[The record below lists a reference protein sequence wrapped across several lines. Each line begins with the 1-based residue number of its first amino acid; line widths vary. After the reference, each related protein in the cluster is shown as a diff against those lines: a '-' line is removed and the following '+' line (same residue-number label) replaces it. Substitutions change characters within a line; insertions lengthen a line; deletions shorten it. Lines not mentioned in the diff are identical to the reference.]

1 MMRFS
6 YSKIAWLLWFALVL
20 FALMFGLGRPPFQIW
35 DEGRI
40 LINTLEMAQSGQWMA
55 TTFEGKPEFWNTKP
69 LLLHWLQWASAS
81 LFGWN
86 EWGLRLPSAASALG
100 VVLLILGISK
110 GILGSYRYG
119 FAAGLVLI
127 VLPGYVGLH
136 ASRTAD
142 YDALLSLGTTG
153 AFLSLW
159 LAAERDSR
167 YLLLTWFFL
176 TLAVLTKGIAGLLI
190 APGLACIALLRFRAI
205 PWLQTRWFWLG
216 FVFFVFVILAYYLGR
231 DSLQPGYLEAVWNNE
246 LGGRF
251 AQTNEGHDHPWYYY
265 LGVLV
270 RHVGFGG
277 GFLLLFGVVLA
288 VKAESDRVRLA
299 ARDAL
304 IAALFLGV
312 VLSSSQSKLD
322 WYLVPMHP
330 LLALAAGLGWADWL
344 GDFKTLSYPK
354 KTAVFVLI
362 LLFFATYGLEIVG
375 RNNRPTSPKYRANY
389 ACSSVLAEVLAGK
402 GEPPTAVIFGT
413 YDAHVRIYVKLLQRQ
428 GIRIRLLKSSQVNLG
443 DRVLCSEPE
452 VRASLRQKF
461 AVDSV
466 VHPLGAVTYTILPPL
481 NPLNFDENP

>member
-69 LLLHWLQWASAS
+69 LLLHWLQWASAF

-127 VLPGYVGLH
+127 VLPGYVGFH

-153 AFLSLW
+153 AFLSIW

-190 APGLACIALLRFRAI
+190 APGLACIALLRYRAI

-246 LGGRF
+246 FGGRF

-354 KTAVFVLI
+354 KSAVFVLI

>member
-40 LINTLEMAQSGQWMA
+40 LINTLEMAQSGQWMV

-69 LLLHWLQWASAS
+69 LLLHWLQWASAF

-127 VLPGYVGLH
+127 VLPGYVGFH

-153 AFLSLW
+153 AFLSIW

-190 APGLACIALLRFRAI
+190 APGLACIALLRYRAI

-354 KTAVFVLI
+354 KSAVFVLI

>member
-127 VLPGYVGLH
+127 VLPGYVGFH

-190 APGLACIALLRFRAI
+190 APGLACIALLRYRAI

-231 DSLQPGYLEAVWNNE
+231 VSLQPGYLEAVWNNE

-251 AQTNEGHDHPWYYY
+251 AQTNEGHDHPWHYY
-265 LGVLV
+265 LGVMV

-354 KTAVFVLI
+354 KSAVFVLI

-389 ACSSVLAEVLAGK
+389 ACSSVLAEVLTGK

>member
-1 MMRFS
+1 MRFS

-69 LLLHWLQWASAS
+69 LLLHWLQWASAF

-127 VLPGYVGLH
+127 VLPGYVGFH

-153 AFLSLW
+153 AFLSIW

-190 APGLACIALLRFRAI
+190 APGLACIALLRYRAI

-231 DSLQPGYLEAVWNNE
+231 DSLQSGYLEAVWNNE

-251 AQTNEGHDHPWYYY
+251 VQTNEGHDHPWYYY

-354 KTAVFVLI
+354 KSAVFVLI

>member
-1 MMRFS
+1 MRFS

-127 VLPGYVGLH
+127 VLPGYVGFH

-153 AFLSLW
+153 AFLSIW

-190 APGLACIALLRFRAI
+190 APGLACIALLRYRAI

-354 KTAVFVLI
+354 KSAVFVLI

>member
-1 MMRFS
+1 MRFS

-69 LLLHWLQWASAS
+69 PLLHWLQWASAF

-127 VLPGYVGLH
+127 VLPGYVGFH

-190 APGLACIALLRFRAI
+190 APGLACIALLRYRAI

-354 KTAVFVLI
+354 KSAVFVLI
-362 LLFFATYGLEIVG
+362 LLFFATYGLEILG

-389 ACSSVLAEVLAGK
+389 ACSSVLAEVLTGK

>member
-69 LLLHWLQWASAS
+69 PLLHWLQWASAF

-127 VLPGYVGLH
+127 VLPGYVGFH

-190 APGLACIALLRFRAI
+190 APGLACIALLRYRAI

-354 KTAVFVLI
+354 KSAVFVLI
-362 LLFFATYGLEIVG
+362 LLFFATYGLEILG

-389 ACSSVLAEVLAGK
+389 ACSSVLAEVLTGK

>member
-1 MMRFS
+1 MRFS

-69 LLLHWLQWASAS
+69 PLLHWLQWASAF

-127 VLPGYVGLH
+127 VLPGYVGFH

-190 APGLACIALLRFRAI
+190 APGLACIALLRYRAI

-231 DSLQPGYLEAVWNNE
+231 DSLQSGYLEAVWNNE

-354 KTAVFVLI
+354 KSAVFVLI
-362 LLFFATYGLEIVG
+362 LLFFATYGLEILG

-389 ACSSVLAEVLAGK
+389 ACSSVLAEVLTGK

>member
-86 EWGLRLPSAASALG
+86 EWGLRLPSATSALG

-127 VLPGYVGLH
+127 VLPGYVGFH

-190 APGLACIALLRFRAI
+190 APGLACIALLRYRAI

-354 KTAVFVLI
+354 KSAVFVLI

-389 ACSSVLAEVLAGK
+389 ACSSVLAEVLTGK

>member
-1 MMRFS
+1 MRFS

-20 FALMFGLGRPPFQIW
+20 FSLMFGLGRPPFQIW

-69 LLLHWLQWASAS
+69 LLLHWLQWASAF

-127 VLPGYVGLH
+127 VLPGYVGFH

-153 AFLSLW
+153 AFLSIW

-190 APGLACIALLRFRAI
+190 APGLACIALLRYRAI

-216 FVFFVFVILAYYLGR
+216 FVFFVFMILAYYLGR

-354 KTAVFVLI
+354 KSAVFVLI

>member
-1 MMRFS
+1 MRFS

-127 VLPGYVGLH
+127 VLPGYVGFH

-190 APGLACIALLRFRAI
+190 APGLACIALLRYRAI

-251 AQTNEGHDHPWYYY
+251 AQTNEGHDHPWYYF

-354 KTAVFVLI
+354 KSAVFVLI
-362 LLFFATYGLEIVG
+362 LLFFATYGLEILG

-389 ACSSVLAEVLAGK
+389 ACSSVLAEVLTGK

>member
-6 YSKIAWLLWFALVL
+6 YSIIAWLLWFALVL

-69 LLLHWLQWASAS
+69 LLLHWLQWASAF

-127 VLPGYVGLH
+127 VLPGYVGFH

-153 AFLSLW
+153 AFLSIW

-190 APGLACIALLRFRAI
+190 APGLACIALLRYRAI

-389 ACSSVLAEVLAGK
+389 ACSSVLAEVLTGK

>member
-69 LLLHWLQWASAS
+69 PLLHWLQWASAF

-127 VLPGYVGLH
+127 VLPGYVGFH

-190 APGLACIALLRFRAI
+190 APGLACIALLRYRAI

-354 KTAVFVLI
+354 KSAVFVLI

-402 GEPPTAVIFGT
+402 GEPPTAVFFGT

>member
-1 MMRFS
+1 MRFS

-69 LLLHWLQWASAS
+69 LLLHWLQWASAF

-127 VLPGYVGLH
+127 VLPGYVGFH

-190 APGLACIALLRFRAI
+190 APGLACIALLRYRAI
-205 PWLQTRWFWLG
+205 PWLQTRWCWLG
-216 FVFFVFVILAYYLGR
+216 FVFFAIMILAYYLGR

-288 VKAESDRVRLA
+288 VKAGSDRVRLA

-354 KTAVFVLI
+354 KSAVFVLI

-452 VRASLRQKF
+452 VKASLRQKF

>member
-288 VKAESDRVRLA
+288 VKAGSDRVRLA

-354 KTAVFVLI
+354 KSAVFVLI

-389 ACSSVLAEVLAGK
+389 ACSSVLAEVLTGK

>member
-1 MMRFS
+1 MRFS

-69 LLLHWLQWASAS
+69 LLLHWLQWASAF

-127 VLPGYVGLH
+127 VLPGYVGFH

-153 AFLSLW
+153 AFLSIW

-190 APGLACIALLRFRAI
+190 APGLACIALLRYRAI

-354 KTAVFVLI
+354 KSAVFVLI
-362 LLFFATYGLEIVG
+362 LLFFATFGLEIVG

>member
-119 FAAGLVLI
+119 FAGGLVLI
-127 VLPGYVGLH
+127 VLPGYVGFH

-190 APGLACIALLRFRAI
+190 APGLACIALLRYRAI

-277 GFLLLFGVVLA
+277 GFLLFFGVVLA

-354 KTAVFVLI
+354 KSAVFVLI

-389 ACSSVLAEVLAGK
+389 ACSSVLAEVLTGK

-443 DRVLCSEPE
+443 DRVMCSEPE

>member
-1 MMRFS
+1 
-6 YSKIAWLLWFALVL
+6 
-20 FALMFGLGRPPFQIW
+20 
-35 DEGRI
+35 
-40 LINTLEMAQSGQWMA
+40 
-55 TTFEGKPEFWNTKP
+55 
-69 LLLHWLQWASAS
+69 
-81 LFGWN
+81 
-86 EWGLRLPSAASALG
+86 
-100 VVLLILGISK
+100 
-110 GILGSYRYG
+110 
-119 FAAGLVLI
+119 
-127 VLPGYVGLH
+127 
-136 ASRTAD
+136 
-142 YDALLSLGTTG
+142 
-153 AFLSLW
+153 
-159 LAAERDSR
+159 
-167 YLLLTWFFL
+167 
-176 TLAVLTKGIAGLLI
+176 
-190 APGLACIALLRFRAI
+190 
-205 PWLQTRWFWLG
+205 
-216 FVFFVFVILAYYLGR
+216 VFFVFVILAYYLGR

-354 KTAVFVLI
+354 KSAVFVLI
-362 LLFFATYGLEIVG
+362 LLFFATYGLEILG

-389 ACSSVLAEVLAGK
+389 ACSSVLAEVLTGK

-428 GIRIRLLKSSQVNLG
+428 GIRIRLLKSSQVNHG

>member
-1 MMRFS
+1 MRFS

-127 VLPGYVGLH
+127 VLPGYVGFH

-190 APGLACIALLRFRAI
+190 APGLACIALLRYRAI

-354 KTAVFVLI
+354 KSAVFVLI

>member
-127 VLPGYVGLH
+127 VLPGYVGFH

-190 APGLACIALLRFRAI
+190 APGLACIALLRYRAI

-354 KTAVFVLI
+354 KSAVFVLI

-389 ACSSVLAEVLAGK
+389 ACSSVLAEVLTGK

>member
-69 LLLHWLQWASAS
+69 LLLHWLQWASAF

-127 VLPGYVGLH
+127 VLPGYVGFH

-153 AFLSLW
+153 AFLSIW

-167 YLLLTWFFL
+167 YLVLTWFFL

-190 APGLACIALLRFRAI
+190 APGLACIALLRYRAI

-231 DSLQPGYLEAVWNNE
+231 DSLQSGYLEAVWNNE

-251 AQTNEGHDHPWYYY
+251 VQTNEGHDHPWYYY

-354 KTAVFVLI
+354 KSAVFVLI

-389 ACSSVLAEVLAGK
+389 ACSSVLAEVLTGK

>member
-1 MMRFS
+1 MRFS

-69 LLLHWLQWASAS
+69 LLLHWLQWASAF

-127 VLPGYVGLH
+127 VLPGYVGFH

-153 AFLSLW
+153 AFLSIW

-190 APGLACIALLRFRAI
+190 APGLACIALLRYRAI

-354 KTAVFVLI
+354 KSAVFVLI

-452 VRASLRQKF
+452 VRASLRKKF

>member
-6 YSKIAWLLWFALVL
+6 YAKILGLLWFALVV
-20 FALMFGLGRPPFQIW
+20 FALFFGLGKPFFQIW

-40 LINTLEMAQSGQWMA
+40 LINTFEMAQSGQWMA
-55 TTFEGKPEFWNTKP
+55 TTFEGNPEFWNTKP
-69 LLLHWLQWASAS
+69 LLLHWLQWASAF

-127 VLPGYVGLH
+127 VLPGYVGFH

-190 APGLACIALLRFRAI
+190 APGLACIALLRYRAI

-216 FVFFVFVILAYYLGR
+216 FVFFVFVVLAYYLGR
-231 DSLQPGYLEAVWNNE
+231 DSLQPGYLAAVWNNE

-288 VKAESDRVRLA
+288 VKAGSDRVRLA

-330 LLALAAGLGWADWL
+330 LMALAAGLGWADWL
-344 GDFKTLSYPK
+344 GDVRVLGYPK
-354 KTAVFVLI
+354 RIMVLVLV
-362 LLFFATYGLEIVG
+362 LLFSATYSLEIMG
-375 RNNRPTSPKYRANY
+375 RTNRPTSPEWRAKY
-389 ACSSVLAEVLAGK
+389 ACSEVLSQALSGQ
-402 GEPPTAVIFGT
+402 GEPPTAVLYT
-413 YDAHVRIYVKLLQRQ
+413 PYDAHVRIYVKLLQRQ
-428 GIRIRLLKSSQVNLG
+428 GHRIRLLKSSEVHHG
-443 DRVLCSEPE
+443 ARVLCSEPE

-481 NPLNFDENP
+481 NSHNFDENP

>member
-1 MMRFS
+1 MRFS

-86 EWGLRLPSAASALG
+86 EWGLRLPSATSALG

-127 VLPGYVGLH
+127 VLPGYVGFH

-153 AFLSLW
+153 AFLSIW

-190 APGLACIALLRFRAI
+190 APGLACIALLRYRAI

-288 VKAESDRVRLA
+288 VKAGSDRVRLA

-354 KTAVFVLI
+354 KSAVFVLI

-389 ACSSVLAEVLAGK
+389 ACSSVLAEVLTGK

>member
-40 LINTLEMAQSGQWMA
+40 LINTLEMAQSVQWMA

-127 VLPGYVGLH
+127 VLPGYVGFH

-190 APGLACIALLRFRAI
+190 APGLACIALLRYRAI

-354 KTAVFVLI
+354 KSAVFVLI

-389 ACSSVLAEVLAGK
+389 ACSSVLAEVLTGK

>member
-69 LLLHWLQWASAS
+69 PLLHWLQWASAF

-127 VLPGYVGLH
+127 VLPGYVGFH

-190 APGLACIALLRFRAI
+190 APGLACIALLRYRAI

-354 KTAVFVLI
+354 KSAVFVLI
-362 LLFFATYGLEIVG
+362 LLFFATYGLEILG

>member
-1 MMRFS
+1 MRFS

-86 EWGLRLPSAASALG
+86 EWGLRLPSATSALG

-127 VLPGYVGLH
+127 VLPGYVGFH

-153 AFLSLW
+153 AFLSIW

-190 APGLACIALLRFRAI
+190 APGLACIALLRYRAI

-288 VKAESDRVRLA
+288 VKAGSDRVRLA

-330 LLALAAGLGWADWL
+330 LLALAAGLGWANWL

-354 KTAVFVLI
+354 KSAVFVLI

-389 ACSSVLAEVLAGK
+389 ACSSVLAEVLTGK

>member
-1 MMRFS
+1 MRFS

-69 LLLHWLQWASAS
+69 PLLHWLQWASAF

-127 VLPGYVGLH
+127 VLPGYVGFH

-190 APGLACIALLRFRAI
+190 APGLACIALLRYRAI

-354 KTAVFVLI
+354 KSAVFVLI

-389 ACSSVLAEVLAGK
+389 ACSSVLAEVLTGK

>member
-1 MMRFS
+1 MRFS

-127 VLPGYVGLH
+127 VLPGYVGFH

-190 APGLACIALLRFRAI
+190 APGLACIALLRYRAI

-354 KTAVFVLI
+354 KSAVFVLI
-362 LLFFATYGLEIVG
+362 LLFFATYGLEILG

-389 ACSSVLAEVLAGK
+389 ACSSVLAEVLTGK

>member
-1 MMRFS
+1 MRFS

-69 LLLHWLQWASAS
+69 PLLHWLQWASAF

-127 VLPGYVGLH
+127 VLPGYVGFH

-153 AFLSLW
+153 AFLSIW

-190 APGLACIALLRFRAI
+190 APGLACIALLRYRAI

-354 KTAVFVLI
+354 KSAVFVLI

-389 ACSSVLAEVLAGK
+389 ACSSVLAEVLTGK

>member
-1 MMRFS
+1 MRFS

-69 LLLHWLQWASAS
+69 LLLHWLQWASAF

-110 GILGSYRYG
+110 GILRSYRYG

-127 VLPGYVGLH
+127 VLPGYVGFH

-153 AFLSLW
+153 AFLSIW

-190 APGLACIALLRFRAI
+190 APGLACIALLRYRAI

-354 KTAVFVLI
+354 KSAVFVLI

>member
-1 MMRFS
+1 
-6 YSKIAWLLWFALVL
+6 
-20 FALMFGLGRPPFQIW
+20 
-35 DEGRI
+35 
-40 LINTLEMAQSGQWMA
+40 
-55 TTFEGKPEFWNTKP
+55 
-69 LLLHWLQWASAS
+69 
-81 LFGWN
+81 
-86 EWGLRLPSAASALG
+86 LG

-127 VLPGYVGLH
+127 VLPGYVGFH

-190 APGLACIALLRFRAI
+190 APGLACIALLRYRAI

-288 VKAESDRVRLA
+288 VKAGSDRVRLA

-354 KTAVFVLI
+354 KSAVFVLI
-362 LLFFATYGLEIVG
+362 LLFFATYGLEILG

-389 ACSSVLAEVLAGK
+389 ACSSVLAEVLTGK

>member
-1 MMRFS
+1 MRFF

-69 LLLHWLQWASAS
+69 LLLHWLQWASAF

-127 VLPGYVGLH
+127 VLPGYVGFH

-153 AFLSLW
+153 AFLSIW

-190 APGLACIALLRFRAI
+190 APGLACIALLRYRAI

-354 KTAVFVLI
+354 KSAVFVLI

>member
-1 MMRFS
+1 MRFS

-40 LINTLEMAQSGQWMA
+40 LINTLEMAQSGQWMV

-69 LLLHWLQWASAS
+69 LLLHWLQWASAF

-127 VLPGYVGLH
+127 VLPGYVGFH

-153 AFLSLW
+153 AFLSIW

-190 APGLACIALLRFRAI
+190 APGLACIALLRYRAI

-354 KTAVFVLI
+354 KSAVFVLI

-452 VRASLRQKF
+452 VRASLRKKF

>member
-1 MMRFS
+1 MRFS
-6 YSKIAWLLWFALVL
+6 YSKIAWLLWFGLVL

-40 LINTLEMAQSGQWMA
+40 LINTIEMAQSGQWMA

-69 LLLHWLQWASAS
+69 LLLHWLQWASAF

-127 VLPGYVGLH
+127 VLPGYVGFH

-153 AFLSLW
+153 AFLSIW

-190 APGLACIALLRFRAI
+190 APGLACIALLRYRAI

-389 ACSSVLAEVLAGK
+389 ACSSVLAAVLAGK

-413 YDAHVRIYVKLLQRQ
+413 YDAHVRIYVKLMQRQ

>member
-69 LLLHWLQWASAS
+69 LLLHWLQWASAF

-110 GILGSYRYG
+110 DILGSYRYG

-127 VLPGYVGLH
+127 VLPGYVGFH

-190 APGLACIALLRFRAI
+190 APGLACIALLRYRAI

-354 KTAVFVLI
+354 KSAVFVLI
-362 LLFFATYGLEIVG
+362 LLFFATYGLEILG

-389 ACSSVLAEVLAGK
+389 ACSSVLAEVLTGK

>member
-1 MMRFS
+1 MRFS
-6 YSKIAWLLWFALVL
+6 YSKIAWLLWFALVV

-86 EWGLRLPSAASALG
+86 EWGLRLPSAASALA
-100 VVLLILGISK
+100 VILLTLWISR
-110 GILGSYRYG
+110 GILGSSKVG

-127 VLPGYVGLH
+127 VLPGYVGFH
-136 ASRTAD
+136 ASRSAD

-159 LAAERDSR
+159 LASERDSR
-167 YLLLTWFFL
+167 YLLLVWFFL
-176 TLAVLTKGIAGLLI
+176 TLAVFTKGIAGLLI
-190 APGLACIALLRFRAI
+190 APGLACVALLRYRAV

-216 FVFFVFVILAYYLGR
+216 FIFFGAVGLTYYLGR
-231 DSLQPGYLEAVWNNE
+231 EYVQPGYLDAVWRNE

-265 LGVLV
+265 IGVLA
-270 RHVGFGG
+270 RQTGIGG
-277 GFLLLFGVVLA
+277 GFLLLFGVILA
-288 VKAESDRVRLA
+288 LNSKTNRVRLA

-304 IAALFLGV
+304 IVALFLGV
-312 VLSSSQSKLD
+312 ILSASQSKLD

-330 LLALAAGLGWADWL
+330 LLALAAGLGWVDWL
-344 GDFKTLSYPK
+344 GDFKTLGYPK
-354 KTAVFVLI
+354 KSAVFMLI
-362 LLFFATYGLEIVG
+362 LLFFTTYGLEIAD
-375 RNNRPTSPKYRANY
+375 RNIRPTSPQYRANY
-389 ACSSVLAEVLAGK
+389 ACSSVLAEVLIGK
-402 GEPPTAVIFGT
+402 GEPPTAVIFGS

-428 GIRIRLLKSSQVNLG
+428 GIRIRLQKSSEVNLG

-481 NPLNFDENP
+481 NSHNFDENP

>member
-86 EWGLRLPSAASALG
+86 EWGLRLPSATSALG

-127 VLPGYVGLH
+127 VLPGYVGFH

-153 AFLSLW
+153 AFLSIW

-190 APGLACIALLRFRAI
+190 APGLACIALLRYRAI

-288 VKAESDRVRLA
+288 VKAGSDRVRLA

-330 LLALAAGLGWADWL
+330 LLALAAGLGWANWL

-354 KTAVFVLI
+354 KSAVFVLI

-389 ACSSVLAEVLAGK
+389 ACSSVLAEVLTGK

>member
-1 MMRFS
+1 MRFS

-69 LLLHWLQWASAS
+69 LLLHWLQWASAF

-127 VLPGYVGLH
+127 VLPGYVGFH

-153 AFLSLW
+153 AFLSIW

-190 APGLACIALLRFRAI
+190 APGLACIALLRYRAI

-246 LGGRF
+246 FGGRF

-354 KTAVFVLI
+354 KSAVFVLI

>member
-69 LLLHWLQWASAS
+69 PLLHWLQWASAF

-127 VLPGYVGLH
+127 VLPGYVGFH

-190 APGLACIALLRFRAI
+190 APGLACIALLRYRAI

-354 KTAVFVLI
+354 KSAVFLLI

-389 ACSSVLAEVLAGK
+389 ACSSVLAEVLTGK